1 MTASPS
7 PARGRRPER
16 ELEALRDRIE
26 VLMLQC
32 LRAPSVH
39 RALTGP
45 ESPSPVALS
54 LRQVREHMRA
64 VERRWAARASAEAL
78 EAERARAAAVAEELY
93 RTAMARSTRSAA
105 SNVGVGY
112 LNVAVKAQDQWIRL
126 RGLDAPA
133 RIEVGG
139 AGGGPLVVELADH
152 PAEHLDPREEARRLC
167 RLADD
172 REAAA
177 AEADAEA
184 AAEAEA

>member
-1 MTASPS
+1 MSAPPS

-16 ELEALRDRIE
+16 ELAALRGRIEAL
-26 VLMLQC
+26 LLQG
-32 LRAPSVH
+32 LRPPAIH

-54 LRQVREHMRA
+54 PRQVRDHVRA
-64 VERRWAARASAEAL
+64 VERGWAERAGRDAL
-78 EAERARAAAVAEELY
+78 DADRARAAAVAEELY

-133 RIEVGG
+133 RTELTGPGG
-139 AGGGPLVVELADH
+139 SPLAVALADH
-152 PAEHLDPREEARRLC
+152 PADHLGPREEARRLR

-172 REAAA
+172 AEARA
-177 AEADAEA
+177 AEADDGAGA
-184 AAEAEA
+184 GA

>member
-1 MTASPS
+1 MSASPS
-7 PARGRRPER
+7 PARGRRSER
-16 ELEALRDRIE
+16 DLAALRDRIE
-26 VLMLQC
+26 GLMLNH
-32 LRAPSVH
+32 LGASAIH

-45 ESPSPVALS
+45 ESPSPIALS

-78 EAERARAAAVAEELY
+78 EADWARAVAEAEDSIRVAL
-93 RTAMARSTRSAA
+93 ARSTREAG

-112 LNVAVKAQDQWIRL
+112 FNAALKARDQWIRL

-152 PAEHLDPREEARRLC
+152 PAEHLDPREEARRLR

-177 AEADAEA
+177 AEAEAEA